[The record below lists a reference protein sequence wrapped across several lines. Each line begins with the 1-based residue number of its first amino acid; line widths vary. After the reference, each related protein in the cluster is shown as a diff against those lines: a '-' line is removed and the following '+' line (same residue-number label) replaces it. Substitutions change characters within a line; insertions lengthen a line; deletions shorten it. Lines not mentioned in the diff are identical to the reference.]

1 MIITMNQRQRKQL
14 KEAQKAM
21 IDKDLSTGQIAA
33 DLGARPDVISQ
44 LINGH
49 YYYPRHAAEMLRRYG
64 ILIPDTRDL
73 RRPIRKAA

>member
-1 MIITMNQRQRKQL
+1 MNQNQRKLL

-21 IDKDLSTGQIAA
+21 IDKDLSTGRIAE

-49 YYYPRHAAEMLRRYG
+49 YYYPRYAAEILRRYG
-64 ILIPDTRDL
+64 ILIPDTRVH
-73 RRPIRKAA
+73 RRPVAKAA